1 MESLSRQMI
10 AYHQGRDPERLLMKY
25 QALAESAC
33 AFYRGTPFLFYEA
46 LTKACPGGV
55 LAPKAWLCGD
65 AHLENFGVYK
75 GASRLVYFD
84 SNDFDEAALGP
95 CWWDA
100 LRLLGSLFLRANPP
114 ADAKA
119 FLEVYTS
126 EILRGKPNWLERA
139 AAEGP
144 VLQMMRGLKGEKRA
158 DLLNRRTVLG
168 RKGTR
173 TLLLNGKNA
182 LPASEEV
189 TGQLNDFCRQLGPG
203 KFFRLLSAGR
213 RIAGNSS
220 LGVERYVLL
229 IEGEGSP
236 DGNYLLDLKLSRP
249 SEVAL
254 YNKAAQPAWAHD
266 AERVCWVQKQVQAVS
281 VAFLEPVVFGGQ
293 GYVLRELMPREDRVR
308 LERYSGREAAFRQL
322 LLDEAR
328 VLAWGHLR
336 SSGRKGSATADE
348 LQEFCRGAV
357 WQQAALDWA
366 QQFAKQARAQWEEFR
381 QLDPAALVAG
391 KGEALRAAKSGL
403 PGQSPSGKQR

>member
-1 MESLSRQMI
+1 MESLSQRLI
-10 AYHQGRDPERLLMKY
+10 DYHQGRDPERLRLKY
-25 QALAESAC
+25 QEMAKSAC
-33 AFYRGTPFLFYEA
+33 SFYRGTPFLFYEA
-46 LTKACPGGV
+46 LTKAGPGGV

-75 GASRLVYFD
+75 GSSRLVYFD

-100 LRLLGSLFLRANPP
+100 LRLLGSLFLRGNSID
-114 ADAKA
+114 DAKA

-139 AAEGP
+139 AAQGP
-144 VLQMMRGLKGEKRA
+144 VLEMMRGLKGQKRA
-158 DLLNRRTVLG
+158 DLLNRRTLLG
-168 RKGTR
+168 KKGKR

-189 TGQLNDFCRQLGPG
+189 TSQLKDFCRKLGPG
-203 KFFRLLSAGR
+203 KFYRLLSAGR

-308 LERYSGREAAFRQL
+308 LERYSGKEEAFRQL

-336 SSGRKGSATADE
+336 GSGRKGSATTDE
-348 LQEFCRGAV
+348 LQEFCCDAAWPQV
-357 WQQAALDWA
+357 ALDWA
-366 QQFAKQARAQWEEFR
+366 QQFAKQARAEWEAFC
-381 QLDPAALVAG
+381 QLDSDALVAG
-391 KGEALRAAKSGL
+391 TGEAVRAAKSG
-403 PGQSPSGKQR
+403 PPVKSPSGKKR